1 MYNLNKYKANILKA
15 ENDNAKNSTTFS
27 SYIRNVAIKDDEIMV
42 SFDVSFFYTNVL
54 IIDTLNII
62 KGYFNNDLETSFLI

>member
-15 ENDNAKNSTTFS
+15 ENDNAKDSTTFS

-54 IIDTLNII
+54 IVDTLNII